1 MIFYYNFFWDGNY
14 SQRIDTLN
22 LLLRTAHQP
31 LTVLVK
37 CIKNDSNL
45 DLEPFAI
52 IYKESKTDQINIANL
67 DFDYEWLYPKG
78 KNYKAFEASK
88 EPVLKKQMTQIN
100 YQQDP
105 IATYII
111 KPTLALLEAITS
123 SGRLILSNADKQK
136 INQLQYQCDTLG
148 LTTLSHTLNKLAQNQ
163 PIEIKHIL
171 QTAYLCQLMN
181 NTHYQLPIVIRED
194 ET

>member
-1 MIFYYNFFWDGNY
+1 MNIEIRPYKP
-14 SQRIDTLN
+14 LN
-22 LLLRTAHQP
+22 KSVQ
-31 LTVLVK
+31 
-37 CIKNDSNL
+37 
-45 DLEPFAI
+45 
-52 IYKESKTDQINIANL
+52 
-67 DFDYEWLYPKG
+67 LYG
-78 KNYKAFEASK
+78 VTSEASK
-88 EPVLKKQMTQIN
+88 EPVLKKQMAQIN

-105 IATYII
+105 VATYII